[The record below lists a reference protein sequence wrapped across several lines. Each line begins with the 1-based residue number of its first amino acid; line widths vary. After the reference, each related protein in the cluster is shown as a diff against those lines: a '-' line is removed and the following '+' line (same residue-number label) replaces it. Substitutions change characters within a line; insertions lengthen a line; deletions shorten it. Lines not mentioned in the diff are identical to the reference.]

1 MLIRLKHLALQ
12 HLVADT
18 PPLLPAE
25 RWKSAL
31 GVFVGLLLAAGAL
44 LLMPAGHLHPIAVL
58 GATATILFVVPHS
71 PMAQPWSVFGSYL
84 AATVFGLAAP
94 AAIPWGLPAGAVAL
108 AATIWF
114 MTRYKC
120 VHPPAGALVLLV
132 AADTGPGL
140 APGLHMAEI
149 VMSNAVAII
158 LTALLVNNLLLRRRY
173 PQCRAMAPAAS
184 PHLTADPLPSERTG
198 LSHEDLE
205 YAVQAQGTFVD
216 IQESELL
223 AIYRLA
229 VDHAFERHLGMTCG
243 DIMARDVVTVEFG
256 TPLEKAWDLLR
267 RHKVKALPVVD
278 RSRRVLGI
286 ISTADFLRQLDDTT
300 AAGLAVRLQGLLRRL
315 PGMASERA
323 EVVGEIMS
331 TEVHTATV
339 ATPAVDL
346 VYQLSDQGL
355 HNIPVVNRQGALIG
369 MVTQSD
375 LITALY
381 RRLTLASAERDA
393 LVADDLDMS
402 LRALKRGP
410 RPRATSQEDTTAV

>member
-31 GVFVGLLLAAGAL
+31 GVFAGLFLAAGAL
-44 LLMPAGHLHPIAVL
+44 LLMPAGHLHPLAVL
-58 GATATILFVVPHS
+58 GATATILFAVPHS

-84 AATVFGLAAP
+84 AAVVFGLAAP
-94 AAIPWGLPAGAVAL
+94 AAIPWGLSAGAVAL
-108 AATIWF
+108 AATVWF

-120 VHPPAGALVLLV
+120 VHPPAGALVLLIV
-132 AADTGPGL
+132 ADS
-140 APGLHMAEI
+140 APSLEHSLQMTETVMANAAAI
-149 VMSNAVAII
+149 V

-173 PQCRAMAPAAS
+173 PQCRPTVAAS

-205 YAVQAQGTFVD
+205 YAVQAQGSFVD

-256 TPLEKAWDLLR
+256 TPLEKAWNLLR
-267 RHKVKALPVVD
+267 HHRVKALPVVD
-278 RSRRVLGI
+278 HSRRVLGI
-286 ISTADFLRQLDDTT
+286 VSVADFLRQLDDTT
-300 AAGLAVRLQGLLRRL
+300 AAGVAVRLQGLLRRL
-315 PGMASERA
+315 PGMASEKA

-331 TEVHTATV
+331 TEVSTATV
-339 ATPAVDL
+339 ATPVVDL
-346 VYQLSDQGL
+346 VHRLSDQGL
-355 HNIPVVNRQGALIG
+355 HHIPVVNRQGALIG

-402 LRALKRGP
+402 LRALRRGP
-410 RPRATSQEDTTAV
+410 WPRAASEEGTTAL